1 MRAGFRNVGCV
12 DSISTIISMI
22 FTIIGGLVADVS
34 GILVARYSE
43 KRRRETEHFRDIKQR
58 CLEPL
63 LKELRGLRERVIISE
78 ARPLH
83 RMCEELESENPW
95 WEGYSF
101 RKIADPLLYDDL
113 KNHYRD
119 LYEDLKNIEAWVRTK
134 YPDFLLTICKL
145 LEMISSDSEFKEFS
159 DELGDMLIRGSF
171 SLENFPQNAILFL
184 VLDVDKD
191 LWPNIYQR
199 VKPVMD
205 KAIRLKEKFYMAT
218 EAQRA
223 RKEMHNIKSM
233 IDNCIDRTKKVIYQ
247 TKLRGKCE
255 YL

>member
-1 MRAGFRNVGCV
+1 MGCV
-12 DSISTIISMI
+12 DSISMITSMI
-22 FTIIGGLVADVS
+22 FTIIGGFVAGVS

-43 KRRRETEHFRDIKQR
+43 KRRREAEHFRDIKQH

-78 ARPLH
+78 ASPLH
-83 RMCEELESENPW
+83 RMCGELESETPW
-95 WEGYSF
+95 WGSYSF
-101 RKIADPLLYDDL
+101 RKIADVDPLLYDDL
-113 KNHYRD
+113 KNHYQD
-119 LYEDLKNIEAWVRTK
+119 LYEDLKNIETWVRTK

-145 LEMISSDSEFKEFS
+145 LEMISSDSEFEEFS
-159 DELGDMLIRGSF
+159 DELGDMLVRGSF
-171 SLENFPQNAILFL
+171 SLEDFPQNAVLFL

-191 LWPNIYQR
+191 LWPNIYSHI
-199 VKPVMD
+199 KPVMN
-205 KAIRLKEKFYMAT
+205 KAIHLKEKLYMVS

>member
-1 MRAGFRNVGCV
+1 
-12 DSISTIISMI
+12 MI
-22 FTIIGGLVADVS
+22 FTIIGGFVAGVS

-43 KRRRETEHFRDIKQR
+43 KRRREAEHLRDIKQH

-63 LKELRGLRERVIISE
+63 LQELQHLRERVIISE

-83 RMCEELESENPW
+83 RMCEELESETPW

-101 RKIADPLLYDDL
+101 RKIADPLLYEDL

-119 LYEDLKNIEAWVRTK
+119 LYQDLENIETWVRTK
-134 YPDFLLTICKL
+134 YPDFLLAICKL
-145 LEMISSDSEFKEFS
+145 LERVSEDPEFKEFS
-159 DELGDMLIRGSF
+159 DELGDMLVRGSF
-171 SLENFPQNAILFL
+171 SLEDFPQNAVLFL
-184 VLDVDKD
+184 ILDVDKD
-191 LWPNIYQR
+191 LWPNIYPY

-205 KAIRLKEKFYMAT
+205 KAMRLKEKLYIVS

-223 RKEMHNIKSM
+223 RKEMRSIVAM
-233 IDNCIDRTKKVIYQ
+233 IDSCIDKAKKVIHQ